1 METKIASSLRLIV
14 CAVAC
19 LAILPLIASTR
30 SAHAFFR
37 NYNEAWCAQM
47 GDGIEDCSYYTWQQ
61 CRAAASG
68 TGNLLRKST
77 LCPAAAAEVETK
89 ILSRL
94 NERGGQEGRPS

>member
-68 TGNLLRKST
+68 TGNFCFANPRYVPQQQRKS
-77 LCPAAAAEVETK
+77 K
-89 ILSRL
+89 RKYY
-94 NERGGQEGRPS
+94 RG